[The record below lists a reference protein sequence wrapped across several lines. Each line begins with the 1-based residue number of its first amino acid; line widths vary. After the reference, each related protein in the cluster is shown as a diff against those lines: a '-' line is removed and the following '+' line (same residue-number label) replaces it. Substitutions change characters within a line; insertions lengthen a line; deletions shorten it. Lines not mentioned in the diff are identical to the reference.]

1 MSAKTL
7 QRICLRKCTARTK
20 MKQLSG
26 AILVLMAIQLQQA
39 NAQDLVL
46 QDTTITT
53 TTTFSANSITAGPNF
68 TVAST
73 GDAILSAATIAIIP
87 QFFVVQGGK
96 LQVVSGAPP
105 VSVETED
112 PLIPDEFI
120 VRQNYPNP
128 FNPATQIS
136 YALPKAQKVEV
147 VVYNV
152 FGQEVRTLISEYQGP
167 GNHSLVWDGTDNG
180 GERASSGVYYYR
192 VTAGKY
198 KVTKKMILM
207 K

>member
-1 MSAKTL
+1 MFSDIT
-7 QRICLRKCTARTK
+7 QHICLKRFLNGLAG
-20 MKQLSG
+20 MILVFA
-26 AILVLMAIQLQQA
+26 AILIPEAK
-39 NAQDLVL
+39 AQDLVL
-46 QDTTITT
+46 QDTTIITA
-53 TTTFSANSITAGPNF
+53 TTFSASSITAGPNF
-68 TVAST
+68 TIAGT
-73 GDAILSAATIAIIP
+73 GDVILSAETIAVIP
-87 QFFVVQGGK
+87 QFFIVQGGK
-96 LQVVSGAPP
+96 LQVVSGTPP

-112 PLIPDEFI
+112 PIIPDEFI

-167 GNHSLVWDGTDNG
+167 GNHSLVWDGTDNA

-192 VTAGKY
+192 VIAGKY
-198 KVTKKMILM
+198 NVTKKMTLM